1 MSTSTYDAGALFT
14 AAMLNSK
21 LQAPVAGS
29 EISTGAINTTHISS
43 LWPIARVGKSST
55 QTLSSG
61 VFTALTFDTEDVD
74 PLGAHSTVSNTERLT
89 APVPGVYFITASV
102 GFEGSTTGTVRS
114 ARLFRNS
121 SGMTVANSPPGA
133 ASNFLIVSDLLRLTT
148 TDVIDVRGFHDA
160 TGSLGCSSASYL
172 GFVWKAP

>member
-14 AAMLNSK
+14 AAMLNGK

-55 QTLSSG
+55 QTISSG

-74 PLGAHSTVSNTERLT
+74 PGGAHSTAVNPSRLT
-89 APVPGVYFITASV
+89 AQVPGTYFVAASV
-102 GFEGSTTGTVRS
+102 GFEGSTTGTVRT
-114 ARLFRNS
+114 ARLYRNS
-121 SGMTVANSPPGA
+121 SAMTITNSPPGA
-133 ASNFLIVSDLLRLTT
+133 VSNFLPVFDVLALTT
-148 TDVIDVRGFHDA
+148 VDYVDVRAFHDA
-160 TGSLGCSSASYL
+160 VGSLGCSSASFFT
-172 GFVWKAP
+172 FVWLSQ